1 MAYSLCGMLAAI
13 PIFFMIYAAVKGEI
27 ELSGYLI
34 ASILSVGFIL
44 FGAIFLVDTSDLL
57 VDDTGLARRIMGGI
71 CTQIPWSGIKGIRE
85 MFRTNVRN
93 GPQIIIQIMPCQR
106 RDLILRFRRKIVVTD
121 EIVGFNELLE
131 ILNARIHQ
139 YSIRVEINSNGIW
152 SERSRLATTP

>member
-1 MAYSLCGMLAAI
+1 
-13 PIFFMIYAAVKGEI
+13 
-27 ELSGYLI
+27 
-34 ASILSVGFIL
+34 
-44 FGAIFLVDTSDLL
+44 
-57 VDDTGLARRIMGGI
+57 
-71 CTQIPWSGIKGIRE
+71 
-85 MFRTNVRN
+85 
-93 GPQIIIQIMPCQR
+93 MPCQR